1 MIKTTVL
8 VVCAFCAGAGTTALW
23 AKFEPRVQEAR
34 ASAAAMPSIQELHAK
49 AGVLPDR
56 TVFEPF

>member
-1 MIKTTVL
+1 MIKTTLL

-23 AKFEPRVQEAR
+23 AKFEPRAHELRVAT
-34 ASAAAMPSIQELHAK
+34 AAMPSIEELHAK

-56 TVFEPF
+56 TVREPF

>member
-1 MIKTTVL
+1 MIKTTLL

-23 AKFEPRVQEAR
+23 AKWEPRAELR
-34 ASAAAMPSIQELHAK
+34 SAVSVMPSIEELHAK

-56 TVFEPF
+56 TVREPY